1 MKKLMCVL
9 LAVMLCASFAC
20 AQAQE
25 RHFGFEVLR
34 KVYSGENQV
43 ISPVSLAYALGMAAQ
58 GAEGET
64 KQEILGFLGV
74 DDVSELADLQN
85 TLAEKGLKQANAAFL
100 TGGMTPREE
109 YADAIEEVFGAEWF
123 ENKGNTAAKINAWVK
138 KHTDGMIEKLVE
150 EMTAETALALVN
162 AIAMDAKWMAEF
174 DPASTSD
181 DTFYAPVGEVTVPFM
196 HKTFLADYGER
207 ENVQLLRLQY
217 RNDEYEPSGLTMLIA
232 LPEVGGVDDVLDAL
246 SAEGLDYFRFNEE
259 QSRIELSMPKVDIA
273 AENGL
278 NDALK
283 ALGVEKAFTEEAD
296 FSGITGEM
304 ELRIGSVLQKARL
317 IMDEEGTKA
326 AAATAV
332 MLEAMA
338 MRPPEEIVEF
348 NMNRPFVL
356 AVAHE
361 ESGTVCFAGVV
372 ANPTAN

>member
-1 MKKLMCVL
+1 MKKILCIALALMMCL
-9 LAVMLCASFAC
+9 PFAC
-20 AQAQE
+20 AE
-25 RHFGFEVLR
+25 EEHFGFAVLR
-34 KVYSGENQV
+34 EVYDGEKNQV
-43 ISPVSLAYALGMAAQ
+43 VSPLSLAYALAMAAQ

-64 KQEILGFLGV
+64 RQEILDLLGV
-74 DDVSELADLQN
+74 EYLSELAALRD
-85 TLAEKGLKQANAAFL
+85 TLAEAGLKQANAAFL
-100 TGGMTPREE
+100 GNGMQPKEQ
-109 YADAIEEVFGAEWF
+109 YVSDLQDMFGAEWF
-123 ENKGNTAAKINAWVK
+123 ESDGDIVEKINAWVSE
-138 KHTDGMIEKLVE
+138 HTDGMIEKMLETLPE
-150 EMTAETALALVN
+150 ETMLTLVN

>member
-150 EMTAETALALVN
+150 EMPAETALALVN
-162 AIAMDAKWMAEF
+162 AIAMEAKWMAEF
-174 DPASTSD
+174 DPNATFD
-181 DTFYAPVGEVTVPFM
+181 DVFHAPGGDVIVPFM
-196 HKTFLADYGER
+196 HKTFRADYGECDG
-207 ENVQLLRLQY
+207 VQLLRLQY
-217 RNDEYEPSGLTMLIA
+217 RNDDYEPAGLTMLIA
-232 LPEVGGVDDVLDAL
+232 LPEEGGVEKVLDGL
-246 SAEGLDYFRFNEE
+246 CAEGLDYFSFRED
-259 QSRIELSMPKVDIA
+259 RVKVKLSMPKVDIA
-273 AENGL
+273 ADNNL
-278 NDALK
+278 SDVLK
-283 ALGVEKAFTEEAD
+283 ALGVEAAFSDRAD
-296 FSGITGEM
+296 FSGISE
-304 ELRIGSVLQKARL
+304 EPLRIGSVLQKARL
-317 IMDEEGTKA
+317 MMDEEGTKA

-332 MLEAMA
+332 MMEAMA
-338 MRPPEEIVEF
+338 MPMPEETVEF

-356 AVAHE
+356 AIADE
-361 ESGTVCFAGVV
+361 ESGAVCFAGVV